1 MNTLLIKNG
10 HIIDPASGINARLDI
25 LIEDGII
32 VQVGENIENSD
43 AKVIDAAGCVVIPGL
58 VDMHVHLRDPG
69 QEHKEDIASGTLAAV
84 YGGVTSVVC
93 MPNTTPVVDNQTVV
107 DYIVNKAVKVAHCNV
122 FPTGAITKGLE
133 GDELAPI
140 AKLKSAGVVAITDD
154 GMPVS
159 NGNVL
164 RRAMEYA
171 KNFDMLVMCHSEDLN
186 LVNGGVM
193 NESETSTRLGLR
205 GNPSAA
211 ESSAIARDVA
221 LAEYTGARV
230 HITHISCK
238 ESVEVIRAAKSRGV
252 NVTCDTAPHY
262 FSLTD
267 SAVSGWNTNAKMNP
281 PLRCA
286 EDVAAIIEGLC
297 DGTIDAIATDH
308 APHHVDEKNVE
319 FDNAFNGIIGLETS
333 LSLGITN
340 LVRTGKLT
348 LSQLV
353 EKMSVNPARI
363 VGIERGTL
371 AVGTVADITIV
382 DVDASWTVEV
392 EKFKSKANN
401 SPFIGAELFGV
412 VKNTVVVGKE
422 RL

>member
-353 EKMSVNPARI
+353 EKMSVNPSRI